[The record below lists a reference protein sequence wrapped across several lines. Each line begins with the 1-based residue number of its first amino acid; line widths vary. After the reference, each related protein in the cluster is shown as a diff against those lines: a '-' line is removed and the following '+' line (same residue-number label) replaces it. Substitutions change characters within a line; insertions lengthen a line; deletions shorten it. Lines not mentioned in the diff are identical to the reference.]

1 MDVDRNRLLHQLD
14 KVCEEKDEEIKQL
27 KGLLYEKNVEFD
39 HQMNLAKEGKKG
51 LHDEIQDLKNMMAFQ
66 KAAAENDVHQLASE
80 KAQLSRC
87 SHSLLLLLLLLPPSL
102 LLLVVLSYRFAHH
115 EEQLLRFPPCDL
127 HTDCQNING
136 ISRS

>member
-1 MDVDRNRLLHQLD
+1 MDRNRLLHQLD

-27 KGLLYEKNVEFD
+27 KGQLYEKNVEFD

-80 KAQLSRC
+80 KSQLSRC
-87 SHSLLLLLLLLPPSL
+87 PPPPSP
-102 LLLVVLSYRFAHH
+102 FAGNHPFH
-115 EEQLLRFPPCDL
+115 DL
-127 HTDCQNING
+127 HADCQNTNR
-136 ISRS
+136 ISGVDDVIKAML

>member
-1 MDVDRNRLLHQLD
+1 MDRNRLLHQLD

-27 KGLLYEKNVEFD
+27 KGMLYEKNVEFD

-87 SHSLLLLLLLLPPSL
+87 SSSSSFSTPILFDPRL
-102 LLLVVLSYRFAHH
+102 
-115 EEQLLRFPPCDL
+115 
-127 HTDCQNING
+127 
-136 ISRS
+136 

>member
-1 MDVDRNRLLHQLD
+1 MDRNRLLHQLD

-66 KAAAENDVHQLASE
+66 KAAADNDVHQLASE

-87 SHSLLLLLLLLPPSL
+87 SSFP
-102 LLLVVLSYRFAHH
+102 LLLVLCVLPISPFH
-115 EEQLLRFPPCDL
+115 DL
-127 HTDCQNING
+127 HVDCQNTNR
-136 ISRS
+136 ISGVDDVIKAV